1 MSYVVRMPLARRRHL
16 VYEEPYF
23 SSDPRNPALPL
34 VGEGFRVILT
44 RSIEA
49 LSDYLVPVTHSYG
62 EFWSSIQVDWLLTLL
77 KPRVR
82 IPGPDDVRHYL
93 LAHPDMIDFVQSV
106 SSKAWQ
112 KCEPP
117 AQLSL
122 EVYRDPEL
130 SDEYLTLYVRHS
142 HYDREVL
149 QAIQTLNKESQA
161 EQVEKSGWLLISTDF
176 SAPQ

>member
-1 MSYVVRMPLARRRHL
+1 MSYVVRMPLAGRSRL

-23 SSDPRNPALPL
+23 SSDPRNPALL
-34 VGEGFRVILT
+34 FVGEGLRIILA

-49 LSDYLVPVTHSYG
+49 LSDYLVPVTHSYE

-93 LAHPDMIDFVQSV
+93 LAHPDMIDLVQSV
-106 SSKAWQ
+106 SSRAWQ
-112 KCEPP
+112 KFEPP

-122 EVYRDPEL
+122 EVYRDPEI
-130 SDEYLTLYVRHS
+130 SDEYLTLYVRQS
-142 HYDREVL
+142 RYDREVL

-176 SAPQ
+176 SVPQ